1 MTDITEVYQ
10 TGAAAVEEPAGK
22 DGLLLRDRK
31 GRIRVKDHSR
41 DRALKWF
48 LVSFVAL
55 GVAALFFMDLDWTQ
69 LWEGILRIPEAVGK
83 LCQVDLSQLDVTF
96 TSLFESI
103 AVAILSTVYSLVGG
117 MILAVFLAKNLTPFK
132 WVAAVLSAVLTFLR
146 AIPSIIWVLLILVCV
161 GFGPSAGIIGICIF
175 STSFF
180 ARSFAQ
186 CYEEVPQETLEAP
199 CGPWAPAG

>member
-31 GRIRVKDHSR
+31 GRIRVKDPSR

-132 WVAAVLSAVLTFLR
+132 WGGGSAFRGAHLFAGHPLYHLGAADPGVRGLWTLGGHYRHLHFQH
-146 AIPSIIWVLLILVCV
+146 VLLCQKLCPV
-161 GFGPSAGIIGICIF
+161 
-175 STSFF
+175 
-180 ARSFAQ
+180 
-186 CYEEVPQETLEAP
+186 L
-199 CGPWAPAG
+199 